1 MNSTA
6 LIKEILK
13 RIKKFRI
20 VVLIAGILFA
30 LLMLFYAKS
39 KRTTYTSKATVFPL
53 TSPSDKTISN
63 NMLSGILGLGEAPKT
78 FSEEA
83 TINIIELAFSRRI
96 RESVA
101 VTRLPEFENKTI
113 AELLINDINE
123 NSSLFGDKI
132 KQPKDSL
139 QLALTGSEILKPNIN
154 AKMSKNGVL
163 EIYYT
168 GTMENLVTPVSNV
181 LIDKLSKFYV
191 DLKRQKAADDYRFTL
206 DKIDSL
212 QHMINSV
219 DRDAI
224 GMQKRTMFTPSEL
237 LEYAIPKENVSSE
250 KSRVLRQRDM
260 YINNRDEA
268 VWRLQK
274 VTPIIAVLDKP
285 TAPFDVK
292 KQPLVIYSLIG
303 FIGGCIIGILVLV
316 SGLLYKFVK
325 DELYKSIVGKESPAS
340 A

>member
-1 MNSTA
+1 MNSNE
-6 LIKEILK
+6 LLKNIIVKIKRYKL
-13 RIKKFRI
+13 
-20 VVLIAGILFA
+20 VVLAAGILFA
-30 LLMLFYAKS
+30 LFMLLFGIN

-53 TSPSDKTISN
+53 TSPTDKAISSS
-63 NMLSGILGLGEAPKT
+63 MLNGILGLGESPKT

-96 RESVA
+96 REAVA
-101 VTRLPEFENKTI
+101 ITRLPQFENRTI
-113 AELLINDINE
+113 AELTMKDINDHSNPFS
-123 NSSLFGDKI
+123 NKI
-132 KQPKDSL
+132 KIPADSL
-139 QLALTGSEILKPNIN
+139 TMAIQGGELLKASIN

-168 GTMENLVTPVSNV
+168 GTKEDLITPVSEV
-181 LIDKLSKFYV
+181 VIDKLSKFYV
-191 DLKRQKAADDYRFTL
+191 DLKRQKALDDYKFTL

-212 QHMINSV
+212 QNMINSV

-224 GMQKRTMFTPSEL
+224 GMQKRTMFTPAEL

-250 KSRVLRQRDM
+250 KSRILRQRDM

-285 TAPFDVK
+285 TAPFDEK
-292 KQPLVIYSLIG
+292 KSPWLIYTIIG
-303 FIGGCIIGILVLV
+303 FIAGCIIGMLILTG
-316 SGLLYKFVK
+316 GLLYKYVK
-325 DELYKSIVGKESPAS
+325 DELYRSIFGK
-340 A
+340 